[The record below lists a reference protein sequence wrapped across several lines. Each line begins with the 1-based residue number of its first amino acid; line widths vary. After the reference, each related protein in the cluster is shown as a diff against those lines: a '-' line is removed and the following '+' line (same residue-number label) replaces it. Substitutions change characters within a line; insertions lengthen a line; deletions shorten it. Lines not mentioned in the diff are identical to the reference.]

1 MDTSAGLTGNTV
13 EKTSGFS
20 DKRLAVCCVHNF
32 EPLAQNS
39 TLAA

>member
-1 MDTSAGLTGNTV
+1 MVYTEAV

-20 DKRLAVCCVHNF
+20 DKRLAVCYAHNF
-32 EPLAQNS
+32 CAMCKNS